1 MTTQFI
7 PGQLYHP
14 TGEDEFLILVLRV
27 VSPEDDSGT
36 TVLDVICCSDA
47 HFEWGVSLTNLLW
60 VEVV

>member
-1 MTTQFI
+1 MTTQFV

-14 TGEDEFLILVLRV
+14 KDEDEFLILVLRV

-36 TVLDVICCSDA
+36 TEVDVIYCSDA
-47 HFEWGVSLTNLLW
+47 YVEWGVSLTNLLW